1 MKRAGFVASIGA
13 IGGAAALLPVAARAQ
28 TLTQITVASAPND
41 DLIALLWGIE
51 SGAFRKAG
59 LDIVIQK
66 ASSGSA
72 VAAAVAG
79 NAVDIGKSS
88 LVSILAGRSK
98 GFPYVLVAPAGIY
111 SGDGPTSGLV
121 VAPNSTLK
129 TGKDCNGKI
138 MGVGALNDLTAL
150 GTMAWV
156 DATGGDSKTLRYVE
170 IPASAMAAA
179 VEAGRID
186 GGTMPNPQFG
196 QAIASG
202 KVRLLAN
209 ANTAIARR
217 FLQAAYF
224 ATTDYVAKN
233 KALVATFRRVI
244 DEAGAYA
251 NAHRAQMIPI
261 ISNFTGVEPAAILAQ
276 PQQIVATSLDIRL
289 IQPLADAA
297 MKYNIVVAGF
307 DPRTMIDN

>member
-1 MKRAGFVASIGA
+1 MKRAGFLA
-13 IGGAAALLPVAARAQ
+13 AAALLPVTARAQ

-41 DLIALLWGIE
+41 DLIAMMWGIE

-59 LDIVIQK
+59 LDVVLQK

-79 NAVDIGKSS
+79 GAVNIGKSS
-88 LVSILAGRSK
+88 LVSLLAGRSK

-111 SGDGPTSGLV
+111 SGDDPTSGII
-121 VAPNSTLK
+121 VATTSTLK

-138 MGVGALNDLTAL
+138 MGVGALGDLTAL
-150 GTMAWV
+150 GAMAWV
-156 DATGGDSKTLRYVE
+156 DANGGDSKTLRYVE
-170 IPASAMAAA
+170 LPASAIAAA

-186 GGTMPNPQFG
+186 AGTMPNPQFG
-196 QAIASG
+196 LALMSG

-209 ANTAIARR
+209 ANTAIAHR

-233 KALVATFRRVI
+233 KGIVEAFRRVI
-244 DEAGAYA
+244 DESGAYA
-251 NAHRAQMIPI
+251 NAHRDQMVPV
-261 ISNFTGVEPAAILAQ
+261 ISKFTGVEPAAILSQ

-297 MKYNIVVAGF
+297 MKYNIVLPGF

>member
-1 MKRAGFVASIGA
+1 MKRAGFLAS
-13 IGGAAALLPVAARAQ
+13 AAALLPAAARAQ
-28 TLTQITVASAPND
+28 ALTQITVASAPND

-79 NAVDIGKSS
+79 GAVDIGKSS
-88 LVSILAGRSK
+88 LVSVLAGRSK

-111 SGDGPTSGLV
+111 SGDSPTSGIV
-121 VAPNSTLK
+121 IAPGSTLK

-170 IPASAMAAA
+170 IPASAIAAA

-186 GGTMPNPQFG
+186 AGTMPNPQFG
-196 QAIASG
+196 LAIASG

-209 ANTAIARR
+209 ANTAIAPR
-217 FLQAAYF
+217 FLQAAF
-224 ATTDYVAKN
+224 FSTTGYVAKN
-233 KALVATFRRVI
+233 KALVATFRRII
-244 DEAGAYA
+244 DESGAYA
-251 NAHRAQMIPI
+251 NAHRDQMVPV
-261 ISNFTGVEPAAILAQ
+261 ISKFTGVEPAAILAQ
-276 PQQIVATSLDIRL
+276 PQQVVATSLDIRL
-289 IQPLADAA
+289 IQPLADVA
-297 MKYNIVVAGF
+297 MKYNVVLPGF
-307 DPRTMIDN
+307 DVRTMLDN